1 MKKGQLQM
9 QETIL
14 VLVIFFVVLMIALV
28 FFFRIQDSSISKMYD
43 KFQEGRFHNL
53 IMWMQDMPELRVSD
67 LLHEE
72 QCIDYY
78 KALAFRD
85 FSSNYRGE
93 LGWTE
98 ISLGIDGRKEVIYS
112 NRPAKFSDLRRI
124 TSPVCLYDGR
134 DQKHKVAKL
143 EVVWYKR

>member
-43 KFQEGRFHNL
+43 EFQEERFYNL
-53 IMWMQDMPELRVSD
+53 IMWMQDIPELRVSD

-72 QCIDYY
+72 QCFDYY
-78 KALAFRD
+78 KALAFSD

-98 ISLGIDGRKEVIYS
+98 ISLDIDGRKEVIYS

-124 TSPVCLYDGR
+124 TSPVCLYDER
-134 DQKHKVAKL
+134 DQRHKVAKL